1 MDINYL
7 YKRLRATEALTAD
20 LLMLIGRSMPFLAEE
35 AGAIA
40 SKWRDAVQ
48 ELEKVS
54 TKAPAPEA
62 ARQHP
67 RVANIDTLTAG
78 RGQTVSVMHVEEI
91 PYVDG
96 GNSAGS
102 QLDAGI
108 LQAMTQTGL
117 DSLSALAASGNM
129 RAGALVESL
138 ISDIKST
145 VGLTENVRSPITAPI
160 DRKMLEEVIAV
171 AIRDSYA
178 FRSAQAKEMD
188 QSILRKGPIEVI
200 EDVPTDF
207 VMLGHGTVS
216 IFLNL
221 RENQF
226 IFTPSTGSFYNRS
239 TSNNW
244 KSVTE
249 HDKFDINTF
258 ILKAELDKLSALN

>member
-20 LLMLIGRSMPFLAEE
+20 LLMLIGRSLPFLAEE
-35 AGAIA
+35 ASVVAA
-40 SKWRDAVQ
+40 AWRDKVH
-48 ELEKVS
+48 ELEHERES
-54 TKAPAPEA
+54 APAPA
-62 ARQHP
+62 A
-67 RVANIDTLTAG
+67 VATPAKEVPTERPTTLTAERLLKQNPAPG
-78 RGQTVSVMHVEEI
+78 
-91 PYVDG
+91 
-96 GNSAGS
+96 A
-102 QLDAGI
+102 LDQKI
-108 LQAMTQTGL
+108 LQSMTQTGL

-129 RAGALVESL
+129 RAGALVENL

-145 VGLTENVRSPITAPI
+145 MGVTENVRSQITAPI

-207 VMLGHGTVS
+207 VILGHGAVS
-216 IFLNL
+216 VFLNL